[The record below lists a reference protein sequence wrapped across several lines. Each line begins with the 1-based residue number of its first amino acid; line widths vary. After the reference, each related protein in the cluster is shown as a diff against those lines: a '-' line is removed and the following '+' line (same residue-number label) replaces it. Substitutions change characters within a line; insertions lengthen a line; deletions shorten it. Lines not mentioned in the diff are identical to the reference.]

1 MNLYKKCSEK
11 PYPFLRIN
19 ATLALDNPLRFRKNL
34 IETIEKLIRTIDD
47 KVRDKK
53 LAN

>member
-11 PYPFLRIN
+11 PYSFLRIN
-19 ATLALDNPLRFRKNL
+19 ATLASDNPLCFRKNL

-47 KVRDKK
+47 KFRDKK